1 MTQPPCAFVVCTSKL
16 VTDSFAQSSEED
28 DMSKEGGWSWVILA
42 ASFII
47 SMCTR
52 AMTRTLSIFLVEFT
66 DHFDQDLASVSWVIS
81 INDCLTMACAPL
93 GTFLVSRFSYKAT
106 VMLGGILCTSGYVL
120 GSFCTSIVQLYI
132 CLGVLSG
139 LGSAFCFPTCVA
151 LVGCYFPHRRSFATG
166 LATLGIGVGTFV
178 LGSLAQFLIEAF
190 GWRGALLILGGL
202 VTHTLLCAFL
212 FRPPPA
218 VAAKRKDRNLLEP
231 KDRLKEQ
238 VLQYNSCKPLP
249 QQVDLESPLF
259 NLEFVV
265 FAFALFFLIYGST
278 PAIAY
283 MFVYA
288 YDSGVSKR
296 QAAFLVSIYGIMTI
310 IGNVFYSWI
319 MDKRF
324 LRLYQMHTFMPVMV
338 MYGISILLIPAAS
351 TYPLLMVCAVLLGHC
366 EGILQ
371 PGPPVL
377 ASKLVGPTLAPTAIG
392 IVYFSYSLPYLIS
405 LPISAWITNAT
416 SGYTAAFL
424 LNGFFVLFGGV
435 IFQFSLLYA
444 SCCKGRS
451 YGPKVYECLLA
462 KYCKNEA

>member
-1 MTQPPCAFVVCTSKL
+1 MQLETDTLAYSSKK
-16 VTDSFAQSSEED
+16 D
-28 DMSKEGGWSWVILA
+28 DMSKDDSWGWVILA

-66 DHFDQDLASVSWVIS
+66 NHFDQDLASISWIIS

-93 GTFLVSRFSYKAT
+93 GTFLVSRFSYKAV

-120 GSFCTSIVQLYI
+120 GSFCTSIVHLYI
-132 CLGVLSG
+132 CLGVLAG
-139 LGSAFCFPTCVA
+139 MGSAFCFPTCVA

-178 LGSLAQFLIEAF
+178 LGSLAQFLIEAC

-202 VTHTLLCAFL
+202 VMHTLVCAFL
-212 FRPPPA
+212 FRPPPT
-218 VAAKRKDRNLLEP
+218 VATKQKDKNLLEP
-231 KDRLKEQ
+231 KDHLKEK
-238 VLQYNSCKPLP
+238 VLQYNSCKPLL
-249 QQVDLESPLF
+249 QQRNLGTPLF
-259 NLEFVV
+259 NMEFVI
-265 FAFALFFLIYGST
+265 FALALFFLIYGST

-283 MFVYA
+283 MFIYA
-288 YDSGVSKR
+288 YDRGVSKR
-296 QAAFLVSIYGIMTI
+296 QAAFLVSIYGIVTI

-319 MDKRF
+319 MDKNRF
-324 LRLYQMHTFMPVMV
+324 LRLYQIHTFMPVMV

-351 TYPLLMVCAVLLGHC
+351 TYTLLMVCSGLLGHC

-371 PGPPVL
+371 PGPPVI
-377 ASKLVGPTLAPTAIG
+377 ASKLVGPTLAPKAIG

-405 LPISAWITNAT
+405 LPISAWIINAT

-424 LNGFFVLFGGV
+424 LSGFFVLFGGV
-435 IFQFSLLYA
+435 IFQCSLLYA
-444 SCCKGRS
+444 SCCRGRS
-451 YGPKVYECLLA
+451 YGPKMEEFHLTKC
-462 KYCKNEA
+462 